1 MASTQHNSV
10 AGDRPLGAGG
20 EDKLG
25 FRDVARR
32 IAQSLVDHASDKGL
46 VIGIEGAWGSG
57 KSSLLFLIEDE
68 LAKLPQAQRPSV
80 INFRP
85 WLVGNRDALLA
96 NLFESLAKEI
106 NLVALRAGDASG
118 ISKEKAKAAGEA
130 LRKFVSALG
139 SAGSAVELAG
149 DAIAFAPLK
158 WIGKGL
164 RVAGSW
170 AKGKSAD
177 PPLDVLKDR
186 LVKSLRDLGHRFIIT
201 IDDVDR
207 LEPAEVIEVLRL
219 ARSVADLPNVIYLLC
234 YDSDILAHSVEQASR
249 VQDGRAYLEKIV
261 QLAVMVPQPEPF
273 RLRQWFGDELR
284 QFSSTRS
291 DDELSRLRS
300 VVDFEGG
307 RQLKTPRSVVRSLD
321 SLRFYWPP
329 IRDGGGDLAD
339 LVWLK
344 LIKDGNPALYRWI
357 EDYCAT
363 AALLNLGTV
372 RVDDAERAQQLN
384 ALHAAVAP
392 EHFADHHYRYFFAE
406 PLPAASVDFAE
417 KGNGFTLFQRVSD
430 VERNAAITGGRL
442 ASPDHYRLYFA
453 LSGPSHALKHHDHD
467 AFWAAADNSPDRV
480 AAVLLHLHALELT
493 GSLSKAD
500 LLLERLKGVGDE
512 TLTPN
517 RCRNILAGFAN
528 VMDDAYRARP
538 FDHGWIV
545 SLWDR
550 ATALVARMV
559 ARLDADTRAGL
570 IQHIFGEGRALG
582 WLTTLMRKETFAHG
596 RYGNRE
602 KPDSEWFFT
611 NEELD
616 EIFELMLGRIRRLT
630 TDELHTAVCPL
641 DILFAWKQAGDE
653 AGPRE
658 MLRSSIETD
667 SGLIDVLEKLTT
679 IRTSS
684 DRGSYSVLTRNNLE
698 AFLDFDEAR
707 QRIEALR
714 MGNNALGARAT
725 ALACAFNEDDGF

>member
-1 MASTQHNSV
+1 MALTQHNGV

-96 NLFESLAKEI
+96 NLFASLSKEL

-130 LRKFVSALG
+130 LRKFVSGLG

-149 DAIAFAPLK
+149 EAIAFAPLK
-158 WIGKGL
+158 WLGKGL

-249 VQDGRAYLEKIV
+249 VQHGRAYLEKIV
-261 QLAVMVPQPEPF
+261 QLTVMVPQPEPF

-307 RQLKTPRSVVRSLD
+307 RQLRTPRSVVRALD
-321 SLRFYWPP
+321 SLRFFWPP
-329 IRDGGGDLAD
+329 IRDAGGDLAD
-339 LVWLK
+339 LVWLQ

-363 AALLNLGTV
+363 AAVLSLGTV

-384 ALHAAVAP
+384 A
-392 EHFADHHYRYFFAE
+392 E
-406 PLPAASVDFAE
+406 
-417 KGNGFTLFQRVSD
+417 
-430 VERNAAITGGRL
+430 
-442 ASPDHYRLYFA
+442 
-453 LSGPSHALKHHDHD
+453 
-467 AFWAAADNSPDRV
+467 
-480 AAVLLHLHALELT
+480 
-493 GSLSKAD
+493 
-500 LLLERLKGVGDE
+500 
-512 TLTPN
+512 
-517 RCRNILAGFAN
+517 
-528 VMDDAYRARP
+528 
-538 FDHGWIV
+538 
-545 SLWDR
+545 
-550 ATALVARMV
+550 
-559 ARLDADTRAGL
+559 
-570 IQHIFGEGRALG
+570 
-582 WLTTLMRKETFAHG
+582 
-596 RYGNRE
+596 
-602 KPDSEWFFT
+602 
-611 NEELD
+611 
-616 EIFELMLGRIRRLT
+616 
-630 TDELHTAVCPL
+630 
-641 DILFAWKQAGDE
+641 
-653 AGPRE
+653 
-658 MLRSSIETD
+658 
-667 SGLIDVLEKLTT
+667 
-679 IRTSS
+679 
-684 DRGSYSVLTRNNLE
+684 
-698 AFLDFDEAR
+698 
-707 QRIEALR
+707 
-714 MGNNALGARAT
+714 
-725 ALACAFNEDDGF
+725 

>member
-1 MASTQHNSV
+1 MASTQHNGV

-96 NLFESLAKEI
+96 NLFASLFKEI

-118 ISKEKAKAAGEA
+118 ITKEKAKAAGEA
-130 LRKFVSALG
+130 LRKFVSGLG
-139 SAGSAVELAG
+139 GAGSAVELAG
-149 DAIAFAPLK
+149 DTIAFAPLK
-158 WIGKGL
+158 WLGKGL

-170 AKGKSAD
+170 AKGKTAD
-177 PPLDVLKDR
+177 PPLDVLKGR

-261 QLAVMVPQPEPF
+261 QLTVMVPQPEPF
-273 RLRQWFGDELR
+273 RLRQWFSDELR

-307 RQLKTPRSVVRSLD
+307 RQLRTPRSVVRALD
-321 SLRFYWPP
+321 SLRFFCPP
-329 IRDGGGDLAD
+329 IRDAGGDLAD
-339 LVWLK
+339 LVWLQ

-363 AALLNLGTV
+363 AAVLSLGTV
-372 RVDDAERAQQLN
+372 RVDDAERAQQLI

-392 EHFADHHYRYFFAE
+392 EHFADHNYRYYFAE
-406 PLPAASVDFAE
+406 PLPAVSVDFAQD
-417 KGNGFTLFQRVSD
+417 GNGFTLFQRVSHE
-430 VERNAAITGGRL
+430 ERDAAITGGRL

-453 LSGPSHALKHHDHD
+453 LAGPSHALTHRDHD

-480 AAVLLHLHALELT
+480 AAVLLQLYALELT

-500 LLLERLKGVGDE
+500 LLLERLRGVGDE

-517 RCRNILAGFAN
+517 RCRNILVGFAD

-538 FDHGWIV
+538 FDQGWIV

-550 ATALVARMV
+550 ATALAARMV
-559 ARLDADTRAGL
+559 ARLDANTRAAL
-570 IQHIFGEGRALG
+570 IQHIFGEARALG
-582 WLTTLMRKETFAHG
+582 WLTSLMRKETFAHG

-602 KPDSEWFFT
+602 KPDSEWLFT
-611 NEELD
+611 NDELD

-630 TDELHTAVCPL
+630 TDELLTAVRPL

-653 AGPRE
+653 TGPRKLLE
-658 MLRSSIETD
+658 SSIATD
-667 SGLIDVLEKLTT
+667 GGLVAALKGLTT
-679 IRTSS
+679 IRNSS
-684 DRGSYSVLTRNNLE
+684 ERGSYSVLTRENLSP
-698 AFLDFDEAR
+698 FLDFDAAR
-707 QRIEALR
+707 QRIETLC
-714 MGNNALGARAT
+714 NSDSPLGLHAK
-725 ALACAFNEDDGF
+725 ALALAFDDEDSF